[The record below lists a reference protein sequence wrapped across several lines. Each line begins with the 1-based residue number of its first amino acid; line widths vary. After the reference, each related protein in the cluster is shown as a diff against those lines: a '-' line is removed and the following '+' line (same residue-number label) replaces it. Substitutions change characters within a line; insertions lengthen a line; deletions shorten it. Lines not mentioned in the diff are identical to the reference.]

1 MLNTEKFEWVNIP
14 YCLYAIIKRDAYDS
28 TQEDEYCSHFLKKG
42 TVVEVVQVC
51 ASNQNPDPF
60 FNPKQIKVRANS
72 HLDFNDY
79 RTETSSLFQYVEI
92 NEIDLFYNKKK
103 AANHFI
109 PPSDKKQLPEY

>member
-1 MLNTEKFEWVNIP
+1 MLNPEKFEWVNIS
-14 YCLYAIIKRDAYDS
+14 YCVHAIIKRDTYDS
-28 TQEDEYCSHFLKKG
+28 TEEDEYCSHFLKKG

-60 FNPKQIKVRANS
+60 FNPKQIKVRASS

-92 NEIDLFYNKKK
+92 NEIELFHNKKK

>member
-1 MLNTEKFEWVNIP
+1 MLNPEKFEWVNIS
-14 YCLYAIIKRDAYDS
+14 YCVHAIIKRDTYD
-28 TQEDEYCSHFLKKG
+28 YCSHFLKKG
-42 TVVEVVQVC
+42 TVVEVVQVF

-92 NEIDLFYNKKK
+92 NEIDLFHNKKK